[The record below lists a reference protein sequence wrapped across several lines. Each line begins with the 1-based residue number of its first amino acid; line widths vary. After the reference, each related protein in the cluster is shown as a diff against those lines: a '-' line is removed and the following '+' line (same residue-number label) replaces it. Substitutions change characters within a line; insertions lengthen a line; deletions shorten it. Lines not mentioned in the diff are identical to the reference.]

1 MSETIKIIET
11 KANDSKFS
19 ETNIGE
25 RTLAFM
31 NDNDKLDD
39 EGKVTVISEAQDILS
54 HCIAPGTKGN
64 ITNIAVGYIQSG
76 KTMSY
81 TTLTTLA
88 ADNGF
93 RIIIYF
99 TGITTTLEK
108 QTYDRINH
116 DLRVNEG
123 EHYAIFEDKGK
134 YDTSDEMKVRNFLS
148 YSKETTLLFPIMKH
162 YQHIERLAEMFDKP
176 LIRELLKD
184 IGVLIIDDE
193 ADQASFNTYAKK
205 NAAKKDWEIDEFS
218 KTYASIISLRT
229 VFPCLS
235 YIQYTATPQA
245 AFLIS
250 NNDVLSPKYHTVL
263 SPGKGYTGGKFF
275 FENKN
280 YNLVKIIPSTPIDEV
295 FDHRRNNLR
304 AMPSSLISALMQFLL
319 SVAIAVFHQRRIKFL
334 SMMVHPDGYNDS
346 NEKFYRWIANK
357 INSWL
362 LIINSKQGDPSRKV
376 LLEQFRQ
383 EYNEITKYID
393 DAPTFED
400 TIIHL
405 GQVLLR
411 TQMHLVQDRS
421 SINVEPEKNID
432 WSKSPSHIL
441 VGANILNRG
450 FTVEHLSM
458 TYMPRTSKGKATAD
472 TIEQRCRFFGYK
484 MPYIGFCRVYI
495 SQKSCEEF
503 KEYVKHE
510 EMLRDYLK
518 KCSSLSELSSNVTA
532 MGLSDILNPT
542 RTNILS
548 KKLIRGK
555 MVGWRTLGS
564 LDFINENK
572 EVVSGLLETLNGH
585 FTVFNP
591 KQEDKMRKHRYVK
604 LSVDSFITFFDR
616 IQYGDLPNITRK
628 IVTKQYLEY
637 LKESQG
643 LDYVYLF
650 EMSFELGKDEWRA
663 RMFKDNKPVNLM
675 MGYNPDRTLPA
686 DSEFKFEDAIT
697 FQLHHVRIKNEGM
710 NHNRDLYN
718 FTVYYPEQFSEGFVA
733 VNQEDE

>member
-1 MSETIKIIET
+1 MSETIKIIDS
-11 KANDSKFS
+11 KNNNSKFS
-19 ETNIGE
+19 NTKIGE
-25 RTLAFM
+25 RTFAFM
-31 NDNDKLDD
+31 KGNTKLDE

-54 HCIAPGTKGN
+54 HCISPGTKGN

-76 KTMSY
+76 KTLSY
-81 TTLTTLA
+81 TTLSTLA

-108 QTYDRINH
+108 QTYDRINN
-116 DLRVNEG
+116 DLHVNEG
-123 EHYAIFEDKGK
+123 EYYAIFEDKEK
-134 YDTSDEMKVRNFLS
+134 YDKSDEMKVRNFLS
-148 YSKETTLLFPIMKH
+148 YSKETTLLFPILKH
-162 YQHIERLAEMFDKP
+162 YQHIERLADMFDKP
-176 LIRELLKD
+176 SIKELLKN

-205 NAAKKDWEIDEFS
+205 NAAKKDWEVDEFS

-250 NNDVLSPKYHTVL
+250 NNDVLSPKFHTVL

-280 YNLVKIIPSTPIDEV
+280 YNLIKIIPEDEV
-295 FDHRRNNLR
+295 YDHKRNNLR
-304 AMPSSLISALMQFLL
+304 AMPKSLISALMQFLL
-319 SVAIAVFHQRRIKFL
+319 SVAIAVFHQRKINFL
-334 SMMVHPDGYNDS
+334 SMMVHPDGINVS
-346 NEKFYRWIANK
+346 NEKFYTWIAGK
-357 INSWL
+357 IDFWL
-362 LIINSKQGDPSRKV
+362 QTINAKQDPSRLV
-376 LLEQFRQ
+376 LLKKFEE
-383 EYNEITKYID
+383 EYKEITKYIERT
-393 DAPTFED
+393 PKFED
-400 TIIHL
+400 IITDL
-405 GQVLLR
+405 SQVLLR
-411 TQMHLVQDRS
+411 TQLHLVQNGS
-421 SINVEPEKNID
+421 NINVEPEKNID
-432 WSKSPSHIL
+432 WSKSPAHIL

-450 FTVEHLSM
+450 FTVEHLAM

-495 SQKSCEEF
+495 SKKSCDEF
-503 KEYVKHE
+503 QEYVKHE

-518 KCSSLSELSSNVTA
+518 QCSSLSDMSKNVTA

-564 LDFINENK
+564 MDFINENK
-572 EVVSGLLETLNGH
+572 EVISELLNSLKGH
-585 FTVFNP
+585 FIVYNP
-591 KQEDKMRKHRYVK
+591 DQQDKMRKHRYVK
-604 LSVDSFITFFDR
+604 IEMDSFINFFDK
-616 IQYGDLPNITRK
+616 IQYSDLPNITRK

-637 LKESQG
+637 LKESQK

-650 EMSFELGKDEWRA
+650 EMSYELNKDDLRS

-675 MGYNPDRTLPA
+675 MGYNPDKTLPA

-697 FQLHHVRIKNEGM
+697 FQLHHVKIKNEGIL
-710 NHNRDLYN
+710 HNRDLYN
-718 FTVYYPEQFSEGFVA
+718 FTVYYPEKFCEGFVA
-733 VNQEDE
+733 INQEDE